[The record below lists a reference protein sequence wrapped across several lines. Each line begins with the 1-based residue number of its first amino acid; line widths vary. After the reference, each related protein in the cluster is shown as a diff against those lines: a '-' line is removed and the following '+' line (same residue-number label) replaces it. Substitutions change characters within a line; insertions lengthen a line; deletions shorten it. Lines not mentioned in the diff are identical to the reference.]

1 MKRTM
6 RIMMIAIYCILSCN
20 ILASAGNDKPISVTT
35 LPIKAQIL
43 LTNYFGNQ
51 KVALATIESGVVNRS
66 YDVVLQNGTK
76 LEFNKKG
83 ELTEIDSKQ
92 GVVPVKLIPL
102 SIKNYLQ
109 NNYPRQSVKK
119 LEIKKN
125 EYEVEL
131 SNGMDLTF
139 NKHFQLI
146 DID

>member
-1 MKRTM
+1 M
-6 RIMMIAIYCILSCN
+6 
-20 ILASAGNDKPISVTT
+20 
-35 LPIKAQIL
+35 

-83 ELTEIDSKQ
+83 ELTEIDCKQ

>member
-6 RIMMIAIYCILSCN
+6 RIMMIAFYCILSCN

-35 LPIKAQIL
+35 LPTKAQIL

-51 KVALATIESGVVNRS
+51 KVALATIESGVVNKS

-83 ELTEIDSKQ
+83 ELTEIDCKQ
-92 GVVPVKLIPL
+92 GVVPVNLIPL

-109 NNYPRQSVKK
+109 NNYPGQSVKK

>member
-1 MKRTM
+1 MKRNM
-6 RIMMIAIYCILSCN
+6 RIMMIAFYCILSCN
-20 ILASAGNDKPISVTT
+20 ILVNAGNDKPISVNT

-51 KVALATIESGVVNRS
+51 KVALAAIESGVVNKS

-83 ELTEIDSKQ
+83 ELTEIDCKQ
-92 GVVPVKLIPL
+92 GVVPVNLIPL

-109 NNYPRQSVKK
+109 NNYPGQSVKK
-119 LEIKKN
+119 LEIKKK

>member
-6 RIMMIAIYCILSCN
+6 RIMMIAFYCILSCN
-20 ILASAGNDKPISVTT
+20 ILANAGNDKPISVTT
-35 LPIKAQIL
+35 LPTKAQIL

-83 ELTEIDSKQ
+83 ELTEIDCKQ
-92 GVVPVKLIPL
+92 GVVPVNLIPL

-109 NNYPRQSVKK
+109 NNYPGQSVKK
-119 LEIKKN
+119 LEIKKK

-131 SNGMDLTF
+131 FNGMDLTF

>member
-20 ILASAGNDKPISVTT
+20 ILATAGNDKPISVTT

-83 ELTEIDSKQ
+83 ELTEIDCKQ
-92 GVVPVKLIPL
+92 GVVPVNLIPL

>member
-20 ILASAGNDKPISVTT
+20 ILASAGNDKPISVST
-35 LPIKAQIL
+35 LPTKAQIL

-51 KVALATIESGVVNRS
+51 KVALATIESGIVNRS

-83 ELTEIDSKQ
+83 ELTEIDCKQ
-92 GVVPVKLIPL
+92 GVVTVKLIPL

>member
-1 MKRTM
+1 
-6 RIMMIAIYCILSCN
+6 MIAIYCILSCN
-20 ILASAGNDKPISVTT
+20 ILASAGNDKPISVTI
-35 LPIKAQIL
+35 LPTKAQIL

-51 KVALATIESGVVNRS
+51 KVALATIESGIVNRS

-83 ELTEIDSKQ
+83 ELTEVDCKQ
-92 GVVPVKLIPL
+92 GVVPVNLIPL
-102 SIKNYLQ
+102 SIKNYLR
-109 NNYPRQSVKK
+109 NNYPGQSVKK

-131 SNGMDLTF
+131 SNGIDLTF

>member
-35 LPIKAQIL
+35 LPIKAQNL

>member
-20 ILASAGNDKPISVTT
+20 ILASAGNDKPISVNT

-83 ELTEIDSKQ
+83 ELTEIYCKQ

>member
-1 MKRTM
+1 M
-6 RIMMIAIYCILSCN
+6 AC
-20 ILASAGNDKPISVTT
+20 AGNDKPISVNT
-35 LPIKAQIL
+35 LPTKAQIL

-51 KVALATIESGVVNRS
+51 KVALATIESGVVNKS

-83 ELTEIDSKQ
+83 ELTEIDCKQ
-92 GVVPVKLIPL
+92 GVVPVNLIPL

-109 NNYPRQSVKK
+109 NNYPGQSVKK

-131 SNGMDLTF
+131 SNGMDFTF

>member
-51 KVALATIESGVVNRS
+51 KVALATIESGIVNRS

-83 ELTEIDSKQ
+83 ELTEIDCKQ

-102 SIKNYLQ
+102 YIKNYLQ

>member
-1 MKRTM
+1 M

-20 ILASAGNDKPISVTT
+20 ILASAGNDKPISVST
-35 LPIKAQIL
+35 LPTKAQIL

-51 KVALATIESGVVNRS
+51 KVALATIESGIVNRS

-83 ELTEIDSKQ
+83 ELTEIDYKQ

>member
-1 MKRTM
+1 MKRNM
-6 RIMMIAIYCILSCN
+6 RIMMIAFYCILSCN
-20 ILASAGNDKPISVTT
+20 ILASASNDKPISVNT
-35 LPIKAQIL
+35 LPTKAQIL

-51 KVALATIESGVVNRS
+51 KVALATIESGVVNKS

-83 ELTEIDSKQ
+83 ELTEIDCKQ
-92 GVVPVKLIPL
+92 GVVPVNLIPL

-109 NNYPRQSVKK
+109 NNYPWQSVKK
-119 LEIKKN
+119 LEIKKK

-131 SNGMDLTF
+131 SNGIDLTF

>member
-6 RIMMIAIYCILSCN
+6 RIMMIAFYCILSCN
-20 ILASAGNDKPISVTT
+20 ILANAGNDKPISVTT
-35 LPIKAQIL
+35 LPTKAQIL

-83 ELTEIDSKQ
+83 ELTEIDCKQ
-92 GVVPVKLIPL
+92 GVVPVNLIPL

-109 NNYPRQSVKK
+109 NNYPGQSVKK
-119 LEIKKN
+119 LEIKKK

>member
-1 MKRTM
+1 
-6 RIMMIAIYCILSCN
+6 MIAIYCILSCS
-20 ILASAGNDKPISVTT
+20 ILANAGNDKPISVTT
-35 LPIKAQIL
+35 LPMKAQIL

-83 ELTEIDSKQ
+83 ELTEIDCKQ
-92 GVVPVKLIPL
+92 GVVPVNLIPL

-109 NNYPRQSVKK
+109 NNYPGQSVKK

>member
-1 MKRTM
+1 M
-6 RIMMIAIYCILSCN
+6 RIMMIAFYCILSCN
-20 ILASAGNDKPISVTT
+20 ILAYAGNDKPISVNT

-51 KVALATIESGVVNRS
+51 KVALATIESGVVNKS

-83 ELTEIDSKQ
+83 ELTEIDCKQ
-92 GVVPVKLIPL
+92 GVVPVNLIPL

-109 NNYPRQSVKK
+109 NNYPGQSVKK
-119 LEIKKN
+119 LEIKKK

-131 SNGMDLTF
+131 FNGIDLTF

>member
-20 ILASAGNDKPISVTT
+20 ILASAGNDKPISVNT

-51 KVALATIESGVVNRS
+51 KVALATIESGVVNKS
-66 YDVVLQNGTK
+66 YDVVLHNGTK

-83 ELTEIDSKQ
+83 ELTEIDCKQ
-92 GVVPVKLIPL
+92 GVVPVNLIPL

-109 NNYPRQSVKK
+109 NNYPGQSVKK
-119 LEIKKN
+119 LEIKKK

-131 SNGMDLTF
+131 STGMDLTF

>member
-1 MKRTM
+1 M
-6 RIMMIAIYCILSCN
+6 
-20 ILASAGNDKPISVTT
+20 
-35 LPIKAQIL
+35 
-43 LTNYFGNQ
+43 
-51 KVALATIESGVVNRS
+51 
-66 YDVVLQNGTK
+66 LQNGTK
-76 LEFNKKG
+76 IEFNKKG
-83 ELTEIDSKQ
+83 ELTEIDCKQ

-109 NNYPRQSVKK
+109 NNYPGQSVKK

>member
-6 RIMMIAIYCILSCN
+6 RIMMIAFYCILSCN

-35 LPIKAQIL
+35 LPTKAQIL

-51 KVALATIESGVVNRS
+51 KVALATIESGVVNKS
-66 YDVVLQNGTK
+66 YDVVLHNGTK

-83 ELTEIDSKQ
+83 ELTEIDCKQ

-109 NNYPRQSVKK
+109 NNYPGQSVKK
-119 LEIKKN
+119 LEIKKK

-131 SNGMDLTF
+131 STGIDLTF

>member
-35 LPIKAQIL
+35 LPTKAQIL

-83 ELTEIDSKQ
+83 ELTEIDCKQ

-102 SIKNYLQ
+102 PIKNYLQ
-109 NNYPRQSVKK
+109 NNYPGQSVKK

>member
-20 ILASAGNDKPISVTT
+20 ILASAGNDKPISVNT

-51 KVALATIESGVVNRS
+51 KVALATIESGVVNKS

-83 ELTEIDSKQ
+83 ELTEIDCKQ
-92 GVVPVKLIPL
+92 GVVPVNLIPL

-119 LEIKKN
+119 LEIKKK

-131 SNGMDLTF
+131 FNGMDLTF

>member
-20 ILASAGNDKPISVTT
+20 ILATAGNDKPISVTT

-83 ELTEIDSKQ
+83 ELTEIDCKQ
-92 GVVPVKLIPL
+92 GVVPVNLIPL

-109 NNYPRQSVKK
+109 NNYPGQSVKK
-119 LEIKKN
+119 LEIKKK

-131 SNGMDLTF
+131 SNGMDFTF

>member
-1 MKRTM
+1 MPF
-6 RIMMIAIYCILSCN
+6 IAFYH
-20 ILASAGNDKPISVTT
+20 
-35 LPIKAQIL
+35 AQIL

-51 KVALATIESGVVNRS
+51 KVALATIESGVVNKS

-83 ELTEIDSKQ
+83 ELTEIDCKQ

-109 NNYPRQSVKK
+109 NNYPGQSVKK
-119 LEIKKN
+119 LEIKKK

-131 SNGMDLTF
+131 FNGMDLTF

>member
-20 ILASAGNDKPISVTT
+20 ILASAGNDKPISVNT
-35 LPIKAQIL
+35 LPIKAQVL

-92 GVVPVKLIPL
+92 GVVPIKLIPL

>member
-1 MKRTM
+1 MKRNM

-20 ILASAGNDKPISVTT
+20 ILASAGNDKPISVNT

-51 KVALATIESGVVNRS
+51 KVALATIESGVVNKS

-83 ELTEIDSKQ
+83 ELTEIDCKQ
-92 GVVPVKLIPL
+92 GVVPVNLIPQ

-109 NNYPRQSVKK
+109 NNYPGQSVKK
-119 LEIKKN
+119 LEIKKK

-131 SNGMDLTF
+131 FNGMDLTF

>member
-1 MKRTM
+1 M

-20 ILASAGNDKPISVTT
+20 ILASAGNDKPISVNT

-51 KVALATIESGVVNRS
+51 KVALATIESSVVNKS

-83 ELTEIDSKQ
+83 ELTEIDCKQ
-92 GVVPVKLIPL
+92 GVVPVNLIPL

-109 NNYPRQSVKK
+109 NNYPGQSVKK
-119 LEIKKN
+119 LEIKKK

-131 SNGMDLTF
+131 FNGMDLTF

-146 DID
+146 DTD

>member
-51 KVALATIESGVVNRS
+51 KVALATIESGVVNKS

-83 ELTEIDSKQ
+83 ELTEIDCKQ
-92 GVVPVKLIPL
+92 GVVPVNLIPL

-109 NNYPRQSVKK
+109 NNYPWQSVKK
-119 LEIKKN
+119 LEIKKK

-131 SNGMDLTF
+131 SNGIDLTF

>member
-20 ILASAGNDKPISVTT
+20 ILATAGNDKPISVTT

-51 KVALATIESGVVNRS
+51 KVALATIESGVVNKS

-83 ELTEIDSKQ
+83 ELTEIDCKQ
-92 GVVPVKLIPL
+92 GVVPVNLIPL

-109 NNYPRQSVKK
+109 NNYPGQSVKK
-119 LEIKKN
+119 LEIKKK

-131 SNGMDLTF
+131 STGIDLTF

>member
-20 ILASAGNDKPISVTT
+20 ILASAGNDKPISVNT

-51 KVALATIESGVVNRS
+51 KVALATIESGVVNKS

-83 ELTEIDSKQ
+83 ELTEIDCKQ
-92 GVVPVKLIPL
+92 GVVPVNLIPL

-109 NNYPRQSVKK
+109 NNYPGQSVKK
-119 LEIKKN
+119 LEIKKK

-131 SNGMDLTF
+131 FNGIDLTF